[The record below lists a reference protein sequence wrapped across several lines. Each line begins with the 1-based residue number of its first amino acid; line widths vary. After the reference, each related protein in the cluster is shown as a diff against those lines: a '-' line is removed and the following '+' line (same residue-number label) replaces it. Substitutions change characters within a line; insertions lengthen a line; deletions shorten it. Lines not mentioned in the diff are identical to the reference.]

1 MRIFDNTHHLRKS
14 AIERRLQ
21 ALDAEATASPYIYED
36 IPTRR
41 TAYYVGV
48 DSETLTDKQIEGCLG
63 SMMATDVAAEQAAL
77 AQADWL
83 KTAKAE
89 VDALKTQLVTETAE
103 LTTAKND
110 IAALKTKVGVSTK

>member
-1 MRIFDNTHHLRKS
+1 MRIFDNPSQLKRST
-14 AIERRLQ
+14 IDRRLRL
-21 ALDAEATASPYIYED
+21 LDVDAVSNPYVHEDTEAHRKT
-36 IPTRR
+36 
-41 TAYYVGV
+41 YYVGI
-48 DSETLTDKQIEGCLG
+48 DSETLTDKQIENCLG
-63 SMMATDVAAEQAAL
+63 PMMATDVAAEQAAL